1 MFNMQE
7 LFVGIKQWL
16 KPNREKKRTLIVLA
30 DVDS

>member
-16 KPNREKKRTLIVLA
+16 KPNREKELTFVA
-30 DVDS
+30 GEE